1 MKLEDIFKIKT
12 EDDGKVYIV
21 RPLPNVKEFPKNQIV
36 AYKAFFSQLRQ
47 KWGYRYLCYALV
59 DDVLRIFDFSEQIHK
74 YFIET
79 VGTPETNMV
88 MMNSDSALKITVGTK
103 AGFLKNEYE
112 VLHDDKYKF
121 DTEEKK
127 KFISIRLLHTELDL
141 SEALKLSD
149 DFAKEL
155 REKTEQTEDKLRYK

>member
-21 RPLPNVKEFPKNQIV
+21 RPLPNVKEVPKNQIV
-36 AYKAFFSQLRQ
+36 AYKAFFSQLSL
-47 KWGYRYLCYALV
+47 GYRYLCYALV